1 MEYRGYVADY
11 EYDEQDGTYFGW
23 VDGIRS
29 MVTFEA
35 PSLAELEREFR
46 ISVDAYLELCAERE
60 LAVEASA
67 PSAGSRPSEAP

>member
-1 MEYRGYVADY
+1 MEYRGYAADY
-11 EYDEQDGTYFGW
+11 EYDEQDGIYFGW

-46 ISVDAYLELCAERE
+46 IAVDAYLELCAERE
-60 LAVEASA
+60 PAVAA
-67 PSAGSRPSEAP
+67 PVPEFRSSEAP

>member
-46 ISVDAYLELCAERE
+46 ISIDAYLELCAERA
-60 LAVEASA
+60 LAVEAPA
-67 PSAGSRPSEAP
+67 PGAGSRSGEAP